1 MKIDRIKISGV
12 APDVLGFAFAPLS
25 VSWRVVDPEAEAVTE
40 TLIELSRDP
49 SFLTVDYAKRGKLSA
64 AGEPLDCAVLPRTRY
79 YLRLTVTTDD
89 ETTAVGT
96 PVSFETGKRN
106 EPYGGAW
113 IAPAEGDD
121 CHPVFLRRFRIT
133 KPVSRA
139 RAYLFAAGV
148 YEVRLDGVKCGD
160 EYLAPYFNDYRF
172 ALQVSTYALDLTPG
186 AHTLAV
192 AVGRGWYRGRFGL
205 DGGRENTW
213 GDRSALIGEVHIDY
227 TDGSREVL
235 LTDGAWVYAP
245 DDTTL
250 SGIYDGEDVDRTR
263 FSEGRPEKPVECL
276 SDGGNLMRGHL
287 TDRFSPPL
295 RVVETFPVRE
305 VISTPR
311 GETVLDFG
319 QNFAGFVRFRCRAPR
334 GTKVTLDFGEVL
346 QDGCFYN
353 DNYRTARARFT
364 FVAGGDEE
372 WVEPRFT
379 YCGFRYVR
387 VTGQENPEPADF
399 LGCALSS
406 EMDDTLDFKTGH
418 RGINRLLEN
427 VRWGMRSNFVDMP
440 TDCPQRDERLGW
452 TGDAQVFVRTASLN
466 FDVERF
472 FKKWLHDL
480 AADQGR
486 DGCVP
491 HVIPNIFDDMGGSSA
506 WSDAAVICPWEIY
519 RTYGDKAVLEEQ
531 FDSMKAWI
539 DWMRERSENGRRSG
553 GSHFGDWLGLDS
565 PEGSYKG
572 ATSEDLIATAYYK
585 YSTELFIKAAHAL
598 GRDVAEYE
606 NIPAEAAKAFRRE
619 YMENGRVKN
628 ATQTAC
634 VLALYFDIT
643 DDRAATAGQL
653 NELIERA
660 GHLETGFVGTPYLL
674 HALSENGYKKTA
686 YDLLLRREYPSW
698 LYPISKGATT
708 VWEHWDGIK
717 PDGTMWSAD
726 MNSFNH
732 YAYGAVADWMY
743 GAAAGIN
750 ADPERPG
757 FEHIIFRPVTDER
770 LNFVRASI
778 DTRRGTVK
786 SEWRRENGGIRYIFT
801 VPEGSTA
808 SVIIGEE
815 THDVGAGVHEI
826 FE

>member
-1 MKIDRIKISGV
+1 MLERSEWIKGCEKNLRGGTVYLKNFRCAAKAEKAILKI
-12 APDVLGFAFAPLS
+12 
-25 VSWRVVDPEAEAVTE
+25 
-40 TLIELSRDP
+40 
-49 SFLTVDYAKRGKLSA
+49 
-64 AGEPLDCAVLPRTRY
+64 
-79 YLRLTVTTDD
+79 
-89 ETTAVGT
+89 TA
-96 PVSFETGKRN
+96 
-106 EPYGGAW
+106 
-113 IAPAEGDD
+113 
-121 CHPVFLRRFRIT
+121 L
-133 KPVSRA
+133 
-139 RAYLFAAGV
+139 GV
-148 YEVRLDGVKCGD
+148 YEAKLNGERVGD
-160 EYLAPYFNDYRF
+160 FILAPGWTSYLNR
-172 ALQVSTYALDLTPG
+172 LQVQSYDVTNLLKTENSLEV
-186 AHTLAV
+186 T
-192 AVGRGWYRGRFGL
+192 VGQGWRAIASKRDGSDFLGYR
-205 DGGRENTW
+205 DT
-213 GDRSALIGEVHIDY
+213 ALIAE
-227 TDGSREVL
+227 
-235 LTDGAWVYAP
+235 LTIVYA
-245 DDTTL
+245 DGTAESIVTDSSWTARESKLRYTN
-250 SGIYDGEDVDRTR
+250 IYDGDIYDATFKAGSARHCICVDLEKDMLIPQ
-263 FSEGRPEKPVECL
+263 EGEKIVEHERMPAL
-276 SDGGNLMRGHL
+276 Q
-287 TDRFSPPL
+287 
-295 RVVETFPVRE
+295 
-305 VISTPR
+305 IIKTPA
-311 GETVLDFG
+311 GETVIDFG
-319 QNFAGFVRFRCRAPR
+319 QNMTGYVEFRIK
-334 GTKVTLDFGEVL
+334 GTPGAQATISHGETLDR
-346 QDGCFYN
+346 DGNFYN
-353 DNYRTARARFT
+353 ANYRSARAQIKFT
-364 FVAGGDEE
+364 CDGEE
-372 WVEPRFT
+372 HT
-379 YCGFRYVR
+379 YKSALTFFGFRYIR
-387 VTGQENPEPADF
+387 
-399 LGCALSS
+399 
-406 EMDDTLDFKTGH
+406 
-418 RGINRLLEN
+418 LEN
-427 VRWGMRSNFVDMP
+427 WPDEIKKENFTAIVVHSDIRRTGYFECSDETVNKLFKNIIWGQKSNFLDVP

-466 FDVERF
+466 FDAERF

-519 RTYGDKAVLEEQ
+519 RTYGDKKILEDQ

-539 DWMRERSENGRRSG
+539 DWMRERSENGKRSG
-553 GSHFGDWLGLDS
+553 GFHFGDWLGLDS
-565 PEGSYKG
+565 TEGSYKG
-572 ATSEDLIATAYYK
+572 STPEELIATAYYK

-598 GRDVAEYE
+598 GRDVSEYE
-606 NIPAEAAKAFRRE
+606 NIPAEAAAAFRRE

-628 ATQTAC
+628 ATQTGC
-634 VLALYFDIT
+634 VLALCFDIT
-643 DDRAATAGQL
+643 DDRAATVAQL
-653 NELIERA
+653 NELVKRV

-674 HALSENGYKKTA
+674 HALSDNGYVETA

-717 PDGTMWSAD
+717 PDGTMWSTD

-778 DTRRGTVK
+778 DTRCGTVK

>member
-1 MKIDRIKISGV
+1 MLERSEWIKGCEKNLRGGTV
-12 APDVLGFAFAPLS
+12 YLKNFRCAAK
-25 VSWRVVDPEAEAVTE
+25 AEKAMLE
-40 TLIELSRDP
+40 I
-49 SFLTVDYAKRGKLSA
+49 
-64 AGEPLDCAVLPRTRY
+64 
-79 YLRLTVTTDD
+79 
-89 ETTAVGT
+89 TA
-96 PVSFETGKRN
+96 
-106 EPYGGAW
+106 
-113 IAPAEGDD
+113 
-121 CHPVFLRRFRIT
+121 L
-133 KPVSRA
+133 
-139 RAYLFAAGV
+139 GV
-148 YEVRLDGVKCGD
+148 YEAKLNGERIGD
-160 EYLAPYFNDYRF
+160 FILAPGWTSYLNRLQVQSYDVTDMLKTENSLEVTVGQGWRAIANKRDGSDFLGYRDTALIAELTLVYADGRTESIVTDSSWTARESKLRYTNIYDGDIYDATF
-172 ALQVSTYALDLTPG
+172 KAGSARHCICVDLEKDMLIPQEGEKIVEQERMPALQVIKTP
-186 AHTLAV
+186 A
-192 AVGRGWYRGRFGL
+192 
-205 DGGRENTW
+205 
-213 GDRSALIGEVHIDY
+213 
-227 TDGSREVL
+227 
-235 LTDGAWVYAP
+235 
-245 DDTTL
+245 
-250 SGIYDGEDVDRTR
+250 
-263 FSEGRPEKPVECL
+263 
-276 SDGGNLMRGHL
+276 
-287 TDRFSPPL
+287 
-295 RVVETFPVRE
+295 
-305 VISTPR
+305 
-311 GETVLDFG
+311 GETVIDFG
-319 QNFAGFVRFRCRAPR
+319 QNMTGYVEFRIK
-334 GTKVTLDFGEVL
+334 GTPGAQATISHGETLDR
-346 QDGCFYN
+346 DGNFYN
-353 DNYRTARARFT
+353 ANYRSADAQIKFICDGEEHIYKSALT
-364 FVAGGDEE
+364 F
-372 WVEPRFT
+372 F
-379 YCGFRYVR
+379 GFRYIR
-387 VTGQENPEPADF
+387 
-399 LGCALSS
+399 
-406 EMDDTLDFKTGH
+406 
-418 RGINRLLEN
+418 LEN
-427 VRWGMRSNFVDMP
+427 WPDEIKKENFTAVVVHSDIRRTGYFECSDEAVNKLFKNIIWGQKSNFLDVP

-491 HVIPNIFDDMGGSSA
+491 HVIPNISDDMGGSSA

-572 ATSEDLIATAYYK
+572 ATPANLIATAYYK

-606 NIPAEAAKAFRRE
+606 NIPAEAAAAFRRE

-643 DDRAATAGQL
+643 DDRAATVGQL

-674 HALSENGYKKTA
+674 HALSDNGYAETA

-717 PDGTMWSAD
+717 PDGTMWSTD

-750 ADPERPG
+750 SDPDRPG
-757 FEHIIFRPVTDER
+757 FEHIIFRPVTDRR
-770 LNFVRASI
+770 LDFVKASI
-778 DTRRGTVK
+778 DTRRGTVA
-786 SEWRRENGGIRYIFT
+786 SEWRRENGRIKYIFT
-801 VPEGSTA
+801 VPEGCGA
-808 SVIIGEE
+808 SVVIGGEKHE
-815 THDVGAGVHEI
+815 VGAGTHEF

>member
-1 MKIDRIKISGV
+1 MLERSEWIKGCEKNLRGGTV
-12 APDVLGFAFAPLS
+12 YLKNFRCAAK
-25 VSWRVVDPEAEAVTE
+25 AEKAMLE
-40 TLIELSRDP
+40 I
-49 SFLTVDYAKRGKLSA
+49 
-64 AGEPLDCAVLPRTRY
+64 
-79 YLRLTVTTDD
+79 
-89 ETTAVGT
+89 TA
-96 PVSFETGKRN
+96 
-106 EPYGGAW
+106 
-113 IAPAEGDD
+113 
-121 CHPVFLRRFRIT
+121 L
-133 KPVSRA
+133 
-139 RAYLFAAGV
+139 GV
-148 YEVRLDGVKCGD
+148 YEAKLNGERVGD
-160 EYLAPYFNDYRF
+160 FILAPGWTSYLNRLQVQSYDVTNLLKTENSLEVTVGQGWRAIANKRDGSDFLGYRDTALIAELTLTYADGSTESIVTDSSWTARESKLRYTNIYDGDIYDATF
-172 ALQVSTYALDLTPG
+172 KAGSARHCICVDLEKDMLIPQEGEKIVEHERMPALQVIKTP
-186 AHTLAV
+186 A
-192 AVGRGWYRGRFGL
+192 
-205 DGGRENTW
+205 
-213 GDRSALIGEVHIDY
+213 
-227 TDGSREVL
+227 
-235 LTDGAWVYAP
+235 
-245 DDTTL
+245 
-250 SGIYDGEDVDRTR
+250 
-263 FSEGRPEKPVECL
+263 
-276 SDGGNLMRGHL
+276 
-287 TDRFSPPL
+287 
-295 RVVETFPVRE
+295 
-305 VISTPR
+305 
-311 GETVLDFG
+311 GETVIDFG
-319 QNFAGFVRFRCRAPR
+319 QNMTGYVEFRIK
-334 GTKVTLDFGEVL
+334 GTPGAQATISHGETLDR
-346 QDGCFYN
+346 DGNFYN
-353 DNYRTARARFT
+353 ANYRSARAQIKFT
-364 FVAGGDEE
+364 CDGEE
-372 WVEPRFT
+372 HT
-379 YCGFRYVR
+379 YKSALTFFGFRYIRLENWPDEIKKENFTAVVVHSDIR
-387 VTGQENPEPADF
+387 RTGYFECSDEAV
-399 LGCALSS
+399 
-406 EMDDTLDFKTGH
+406 
-418 RGINRLLEN
+418 NRLFKN
-427 VRWGMRSNFVDMP
+427 IIWGQKGNFLDVP

-472 FKKWLHDL
+472 FKKWLRDL

-491 HVIPNIFDDMGGSSA
+491 HVIPNISDDMGGSSA

-572 ATSEDLIATAYYK
+572 STPEDLIATAYYK

-643 DDRAATAGQL
+643 DDRAATATQL
-653 NELIERA
+653 NELVKRA

-674 HALSENGYKKTA
+674 HALSDNGYAETA

-717 PDGTMWSAD
+717 PDGTMWSTD

-750 ADPERPG
+750 SDPDRPG
-757 FEHIIFRPVTDER
+757 FEHIIFRPVTDRR
-770 LNFVRASI
+770 LDFVKASI
-778 DTRRGTVK
+778 DTRRGTVA
-786 SEWRRENGGIRYIFT
+786 SEWRRENGRIKYIFT
-801 VPEGSTA
+801 VPEGCCA
-808 SVIIGEE
+808 SVVIGGEKHE
-815 THDVGAGVHEI
+815 VGAGTHEF

>member
-1 MKIDRIKISGV
+1 MLERSEWIKGCEKNLRGGTV
-12 APDVLGFAFAPLS
+12 YLKNFRCAAK
-25 VSWRVVDPEAEAVTE
+25 AEKAILE
-40 TLIELSRDP
+40 I
-49 SFLTVDYAKRGKLSA
+49 
-64 AGEPLDCAVLPRTRY
+64 
-79 YLRLTVTTDD
+79 
-89 ETTAVGT
+89 TA
-96 PVSFETGKRN
+96 
-106 EPYGGAW
+106 
-113 IAPAEGDD
+113 
-121 CHPVFLRRFRIT
+121 L
-133 KPVSRA
+133 
-139 RAYLFAAGV
+139 GV
-148 YEVRLDGVKCGD
+148 YEAKLNGERIGD
-160 EYLAPYFNDYRF
+160 FILAPGWTSYLNRLQVQSYDVTNLLKTENSLEVTVGQGWRAIANKRDGSDFLGYRDTALIAELTLVYADGRTESIVTDSSWTARESKLRYTNIYDGDIYDATF
-172 ALQVSTYALDLTPG
+172 KAGSARHCICVDLEKDMLIPQEGEKIVEQERMPALQVIKTP
-186 AHTLAV
+186 A
-192 AVGRGWYRGRFGL
+192 
-205 DGGRENTW
+205 
-213 GDRSALIGEVHIDY
+213 
-227 TDGSREVL
+227 
-235 LTDGAWVYAP
+235 
-245 DDTTL
+245 
-250 SGIYDGEDVDRTR
+250 
-263 FSEGRPEKPVECL
+263 
-276 SDGGNLMRGHL
+276 
-287 TDRFSPPL
+287 
-295 RVVETFPVRE
+295 
-305 VISTPR
+305 
-311 GETVLDFG
+311 GETVIDFG
-319 QNFAGFVRFRCRAPR
+319 QNMTGYVEFRIK
-334 GTKVTLDFGEVL
+334 GTPGAQATISHGETLDR
-346 QDGCFYN
+346 DGNFYN
-353 DNYRTARARFT
+353 ANYRSADAQIKFICDGEEHTYKSALT
-364 FVAGGDEE
+364 F
-372 WVEPRFT
+372 F
-379 YCGFRYVR
+379 GFRYIR
-387 VTGQENPEPADF
+387 
-399 LGCALSS
+399 
-406 EMDDTLDFKTGH
+406 
-418 RGINRLLEN
+418 LEN
-427 VRWGMRSNFVDMP
+427 WPDEVKKENFTAVVVHSDIRRTGYFECSDETVNKLFKNIIWGQKSNFLDVP

-491 HVIPNIFDDMGGSSA
+491 HVIPNISDDMGGSSA

-572 ATSEDLIATAYYK
+572 ATPADLIATAYYK

-606 NIPAEAAKAFRRE
+606 NIPAEAAAAFRRE

-643 DDRAATAGQL
+643 DDRAATAEQL

-674 HALSENGYKKTA
+674 HALSDNGYAETA

-717 PDGTMWSAD
+717 PDGTMWSTD

-750 ADPERPG
+750 SDPDHPG
-757 FEHIIFRPVTDER
+757 FEHIIFRPVTDRR
-770 LNFVRASI
+770 LDFVKASI
-778 DTRRGTVK
+778 DTRRGTVA
-786 SEWRRENGGIRYIFT
+786 SEWRRENGRIKYIFT
-801 VPEGSTA
+801 VPEGCCA
-808 SVIIGEE
+808 SAVIGGEKHE
-815 THDVGAGVHEI
+815 VGAGTHE
-826 FE
+826 FLE